1 MKKLT
6 DLFKLIEITRDQPQY
21 GYNLAGLNKHEL
33 SDLAQH
39 HYLVTFIT
47 WQLGLLIQKAG
58 GKVNIFRAMEISMM
72 HDLGELFGGDICH
85 YYAKANPTARTL
97 AKQYEHENN
106 NFLSQ
111 YFHDQTHYMGLVKE
125 MEEVRTDESILAKT
139 ADYMEVLHYKQR
151 IQKLDAQDLGP
162 FMAGIQKRA
171 SELKDE
177 QSRITLSEFLD
188 SWSQELPQKT
198 TIDIIS
204 ATEYV

>member
-1 MKKLT
+1 
-6 DLFKLIEITRDQPQY
+6 
-21 GYNLAGLNKHEL
+21 
-33 SDLAQH
+33 
-39 HYLVTFIT
+39 
-47 WQLGLLIQKAG
+47 
-58 GKVNIFRAMEISMM
+58 M

-111 YFHDQTHYMGLVKE
+111 YFHNQTYYMDLVKE
-125 MEEVRTDESILAKT
+125 MEEVRTDESVVAKT

-162 FMAGIQKRA
+162 FMAGIRKRA
-171 SELKDE
+171 LEIHDE
-177 QSRITLSEFLD
+177 QSRKTLSEFLD
-188 SWSQELPQKT
+188 SWSQDLPHRN

-204 ATEYV
+204 PT

>member
-1 MKKLT
+1 MKNLT
-6 DLFKLIEITRDQPQY
+6 DLFKLVEITRDQPQY
-21 GYNLAGLNKHEL
+21 GYNLAGLHKYEL

-39 HYLVTFIT
+39 HYLATFIT
-47 WQLGLLIQKAG
+47 WQLGLLLQEAG

-97 AKQYEHENN
+97 AKQYERENN

-111 YFHDQTHYMGLVKE
+111 YFHDKNYYMDLVKE
-125 MEEVRTDESILAKT
+125 MEEVRTDESIVAKT

-162 FMAGIQKRA
+162 FMDGIRKRA
-171 SELKDE
+171 LELQDE
-177 QSRITLSEFLD
+177 QSRKTLSEFLD
-188 SWSQELPQKT
+188 SWSQELPHKN

-204 ATEYV
+204 PQ

>member
-1 MKKLT
+1 MKNLT
-6 DLFKLIEITRDQPQY
+6 DLFKLVEITRDQPQY

-47 WQLGLLIQKAG
+47 WQLGLLIQDAG
-58 GKVNIFRAMEISMM
+58 GTVNIFRAMEISMM

-85 YYAKANPTARTL
+85 YYAKANPVARTL

-111 YFHDQTHYMGLVKE
+111 YFHNRDYYMDLVKE
-125 MEEVRTDESILAKT
+125 MEEVHTDESIVAKT

-151 IQKLDAQDLGP
+151 IQKLDTQDLGP
-162 FMAGIQKRA
+162 FMEGIRKRA
-171 SELKDE
+171 LALQDE
-177 QSRITLSEFLD
+177 QSRKTLCEFLD
-188 SWSQELPQKT
+188 SWSQELLHKN
-198 TIDIIS
+198 TIDIVS
-204 ATEYV
+204 PTNK